1 MISKTSSWATFERT
15 SRLSSKLLHRLRLH
29 EAHNIYIT
37 SRDIQHLICQVCKP
51 FVLTADP
58 AAFARHQAE
67 KHGGWHPAPLPRFV
81 PNPTPPA
88 TPASSPPALSRSTT
102 PERITLVPLATLDRA
117 RPIPIPPMRPT
128 CSFIV
133 LVQPPLPAEGPCL
146 KPIIP
151 PRRPREARKPYCRT
165 HSSTIPTLR
174 DFLRDTCGIELTQRH
189 RLPSPPTSSSSE
201 SELTRSG
208 SLSSSP
214 NASVF

>member
-81 PNPTPPA
+81 PQSHTARHSSIVSPGSLSIYYTREDHIGATRHPGSCQTHSNPTNASYMLIHCACPTA
-88 TPASSPPALSRSTT
+88 TPGRGPVPQAYYSSSPPSRGTKALLQNT
-102 PERITLVPLATLDRA
+102 
-117 RPIPIPPMRPT
+117 
-128 CSFIV
+128 F
-133 LVQPPLPAEGPCL
+133 
-146 KPIIP
+146 
-151 PRRPREARKPYCRT
+151 
-165 HSSTIPTLR
+165 
-174 DFLRDTCGIELTQRH
+174 
-189 RLPSPPTSSSSE
+189 
-201 SELTRSG
+201 
-208 SLSSSP
+208 
-214 NASVF
+214 